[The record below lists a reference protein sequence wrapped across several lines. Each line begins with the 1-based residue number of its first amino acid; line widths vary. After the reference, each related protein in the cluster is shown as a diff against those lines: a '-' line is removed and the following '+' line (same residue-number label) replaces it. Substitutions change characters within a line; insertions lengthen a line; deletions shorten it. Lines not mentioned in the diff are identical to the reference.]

1 MAKLIIIADDF
12 TGALDTGVQLSKKGI
27 STQVFV
33 HKTLDWHAL
42 DSNGEVL
49 VVDTDSRH
57 LDERQAYRR
66 VFDICIEAKTRG
78 FKYFYKK
85 TDSTLRGNIGA
96 ELSALMDAC
105 KLDRLPFIPAYPETG
120 RTTKKGYQYVNGVL
134 LDQTVFAADPL
145 EPIKD
150 AYIPNIIRRQ
160 SDKIVNLIN
169 ESHITMGGLSSNEK
183 GILVLGAVDKKD
195 MERIFHLL
203 VKQKDLTA
211 LAGCA
216 GFAEYLFKLYSLK
229 TKPRKK
235 KAVHKPILVVSG
247 SVNDM
252 SIKQVQYAE
261 KAGIGSRKILPWELM
276 DDSYPTSLD
285 YKSHIEAAIEGI
297 KDNGYFI
304 LKTADKRGDIIP
316 LKGEIE
322 GFSKDNLYKNI
333 SGPIGHL
340 VKEILKRVKVGTLV
354 VFGGDTALGI
364 IHELGC
370 TYQAPIRA
378 YAWNS
383 LSTIGSSEFNGF
395 LITKAG
401 GFW

>member
-1 MAKLIIIADDF
+1 M
-12 TGALDTGVQLSKKGI
+12 
-27 STQVFV
+27 
-33 HKTLDWHAL
+33 
-42 DSNGEVL
+42 
-49 VVDTDSRH
+49 
-57 LDERQAYRR
+57 
-66 VFDICIEAKTRG
+66 
-78 FKYFYKK
+78 
-85 TDSTLRGNIGA
+85 
-96 ELSALMDAC
+96 
-105 KLDRLPFIPAYPETG
+105 
-120 RTTKKGYQYVNGVL
+120 
-134 LDQTVFAADPL
+134 
-145 EPIKD
+145 
-150 AYIPNIIRRQ
+150 
-160 SDKIVNLIN
+160 
-169 ESHITMGGLSSNEK
+169 
-183 GILVLGAVDKKD
+183 
-195 MERIFHLL
+195 
-203 VKQKDLTA
+203 
-211 LAGCA
+211 
-216 GFAEYLFKLYSLK
+216 
-229 TKPRKK
+229 
-235 KAVHKPILVVSG
+235 HKPILVVSG

-316 LKGEIE
+316 LKEEIE

-370 TYQAPIRA
+370 TYIKPQYELMPGIP
-378 YAWNS
+378 

-401 GFW
+401 GFGNETVLTDIITYVERGK